1 MAERNDSQEPTSQT
15 TPPITAVEVAAT
27 DVTMPSDAALA
38 IGVPEIAAAPAL
50 VPSETPQIEVA
61 RTKNTQTEST
71 APEIKLPP
79 AAQIGAPPTRSRFG
93 RVLTN
98 RGAKPFPNIP
108 PKPAPVKPAPQKSR
122 FPLLAATM
130 ALSAGLGG
138 AAGAALIPALVQ
150 LAFPPAPAVTEAQET
165 AAEIS
170 AIRGLAA
177 QLASDLGAFRNTVE
191 LSNRTTVAQFGK
203 LAERLDRAERGQAD
217 PGGKIAKISE
227 AVDRLERRAAADHS
241 EVTGSIAKLQP
252 PPSQPQP
259 PVEKVEAKPKP
270 T

>member
-15 TPPITAVEVAAT
+15 RPAITAAEATPT

-61 RTKNTQTEST
+61 RSKNTQTESTST

-108 PKPAPVKPAPQKSR
+108 PKPAPVKAAP
-122 FPLLAATM
+122 
-130 ALSAGLGG
+130 
-138 AAGAALIPALVQ
+138 
-150 LAFPPAPAVTEAQET
+150 
-165 AAEIS
+165 
-170 AIRGLAA
+170 
-177 QLASDLGAFRNTVE
+177 
-191 LSNRTTVAQFGK
+191 
-203 LAERLDRAERGQAD
+203 
-217 PGGKIAKISE
+217 
-227 AVDRLERRAAADHS
+227 
-241 EVTGSIAKLQP
+241 
-252 PPSQPQP
+252 
-259 PVEKVEAKPKP
+259 
-270 T
+270 